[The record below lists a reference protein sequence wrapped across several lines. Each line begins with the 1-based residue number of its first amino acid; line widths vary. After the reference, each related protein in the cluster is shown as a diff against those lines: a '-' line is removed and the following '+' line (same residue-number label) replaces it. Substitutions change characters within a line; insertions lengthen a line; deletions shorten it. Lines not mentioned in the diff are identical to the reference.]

1 MITLKAW
8 LKNRTKTEY
17 TTVCLLLIGF
27 IASMIFINNNYA
39 LYDKTIVHITDVQEI
54 NREDQP
60 DEHGNQDEKVTQHI
74 IGEVKNGSEKGEITE
89 FDNEYVQSLALD
101 YELSAGD
108 EIFLAQDG
116 EATGD
121 IKRDKYF
128 VFVAWI
134 FLFVLLA
141 VGKSRGALSALSLF
155 VNAAILSFA
164 LDIYIQ
170 NPSISLSVITAL
182 SIIIFTV
189 LSLLMATG
197 FNEKTYTAILATLIG
212 TVISLVIAYAALHF
226 TDEQGL
232 RYEEMAFLT
241 RNPETIFMAG
251 LLIGSL
257 GAVMDV
263 AITLSASMFEMFEKN
278 NRIDIKTLKK
288 AGYEVGKDIM
298 GTMTNILFFAYVSG
312 SLPMLLIYFKNAA
325 PFGFTISMNLSLE
338 LTRALVGG
346 IGIVLTIPIA
356 IYISI
361 FFIRR
366 KQAKL

>member
-17 TTVCLLLIGF
+17 ITVCLLLTGF
-27 IASMIFINNNYA
+27 IASMIFINNNYE

-54 NREDQP
+54 TRENQTDP
-60 DEHGNQDEKVTQHI
+60 HGNEDERVVQQI
-74 IGEVKNGSEKGEITE
+74 EGEIKNGPDKGEITDFE
-89 FDNEYVQSLALD
+89 NEYTQSLALD

-108 EIFLAQDG
+108 EIFLAPDG
-116 EATGD
+116 EATDD

-226 TDEQGL
+226 TGEQGL

>member
-1 MITLKAW
+1 MKTW
-8 LKNRTKTEY
+8 LKKRTKAQII
-17 TTVCLLLIGF
+17 TVCLLLTGF
-27 IASMIFINNNYA
+27 IASMIFINNNYE
-39 LYDKTIVHITDVQEI
+39 LYDRTIVHITDIQEI
-54 NREDQP
+54 SRETQTDT
-60 DEHGNQDEKVTQHI
+60 HGNEDERVIQQI
-74 IGEVKNGSEKGEITE
+74 EGEIKNGPDRGEITT
-89 FDNEYVQSLALD
+89 FHNEYTQSLAID

-134 FLFVLLA
+134 FLMILLA
-141 VGKSRGALSALSLF
+141 VGKSRGALSALSLL
-155 VNAAILSFA
+155 VNAVILSFA

-170 NPSISLSVITAL
+170 NPSISLSLITL
-182 SIIIFTV
+182 ISIIIFTI

-197 FNEKTYTAILATLIG
+197 FNEKTYTAILTTLLG
-212 TVISLVIAYAALHF
+212 TGLSLVIAYAALQF
-226 TDEQGL
+226 TGEQGL

-241 RNPETIFMAG
+241 RNPQTIFMAG

-263 AITLSASMFEMFEKN
+263 AITLSASMFEMYEKN
-278 NRIDIKTLKK
+278 NHISLATLKK
-288 AGYEVGKDIM
+288 AGYEIGKDIM

-312 SLPMLLIYFKNAA
+312 SIPMLLIYFKNAA
-325 PFGFTISMNLSLE
+325 PFGFTVSMNLSLE

-356 IYISI
+356 IYLSI

-366 KQAKL
+366 KQARL